1 MKCPTCP
8 DDRLVMTERSGIEI
22 DYCPTCRGVWLDR
35 GELDKIIE
43 RSSGTSPAAPLP
55 SPVPNDRDRY
65 DRDRYDDDRFDG
77 DRFDGDRFA
86 GGFGDDRYDDRDGGK
101 RRPKKRRES
110 LLSELFDF

>member
-43 RSSGTSPAAPLP
+43 RSSGTSPTARGDVPRWHRTRHLP
-55 SPVPNDRDRY
+55 EVPWRVARS
-65 DRDRYDDDRFDG
+65 G
-77 DRFDGDRFA
+77 
-86 GGFGDDRYDDRDGGK
+86 
-101 RRPKKRRES
+101 
-110 LLSELFDF
+110 